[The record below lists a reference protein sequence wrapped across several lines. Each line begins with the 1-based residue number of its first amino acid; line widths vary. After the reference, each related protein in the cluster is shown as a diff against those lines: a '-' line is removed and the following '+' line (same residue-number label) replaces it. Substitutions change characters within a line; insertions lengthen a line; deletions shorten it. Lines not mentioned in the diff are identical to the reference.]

1 MRRLILAA
9 WCVVPTLVF
18 AQSPAQS
25 QQPAE
30 GSPTALP
37 PDMVLIPRALIPS
50 IEQAILHPHTVD
62 AGDILTLVQE
72 IDACVADN
80 PTAGAMRHN
89 GPDQCPVVTRALTTL
104 TQELAATKK

>member
-18 AQSPAQS
+18 AQSPPQL

-30 GSPTALP
+30 GSPIVLP
-37 PDMVLIPRALIPS
+37 QDMVLIPRGLIPS
-50 IEQAILHPHTVD
+50 IEQAVLHPHSVD
-62 AGDILTLVQE
+62 PGDILTLVQE

-80 PTAGAMRHN
+80 PTAGAARHT
-89 GPDQCPVVTRALTTL
+89 GPDQCPVVARALATL
-104 TQELAATKK
+104 TQELAAAKK